1 MTIDERLE
9 GLTNNLE
16 LLSLET
22 EKPDKQIAQLR
33 TLATD
38 VAGGAARRLR
48 IVEMPEPRL
57 DSHDPRLDKLE

>member
-9 GLTNNLE
+9 GLGHNLE

-22 EKPDKQIAQLR
+22 EKYDKHIAQLR
-33 TLATD
+33 TPATD
-38 VAGGAARRLR
+38 VAGGTARLWR

-57 DSHDPRLDKLE
+57 DSRDHRLDKLE